1 MCGLFPGQQ
10 RNSYVRLSRRR
21 RRAYSPQNAVRPF
34 VVGWMDTARR
44 FIYILDD
51 DSLDILVNTRDTI
64 TDFVEYLRWKE
75 ACYSPHGITTLIFST
90 RARKSCLQTI
100 S

>member
-1 MCGLFPGQQ
+1 MRIHYIVVAHNASERCAAYFPG
-10 RNSYVRLSRRR
+10 SSGTLMFDSAVVG
-21 RRAYSPQNAVRPF
+21 AAHYSPQNAVRPF

-64 TDFVEYLRWKE
+64 TDFVE
-75 ACYSPHGITTLIFST
+75 
-90 RARKSCLQTI
+90 
-100 S
+100 